1 MLKRTAKPENSQPT
15 AKRKLTR
22 AERKQI
28 EAIIRQA
35 KGDGK
40 PHTAQATIP
49 YEAMYPDGVC
59 RLTKNTFSKCIAFED
74 ISYQLAQPDT
84 KTAIFEHLCDLYN
97 YVDASIHVQFSFLN
111 RKVDPVQYAKSFE
124 IAPQGDDFDDIRA
137 EYTGIMQKQLANG
150 NNGIVKTKY
159 LTFTIEADSPK
170 SARARLNRI
179 TASALTS

>member
-1 MLKRTAKPENSQPT
+1 MI
-15 AKRKLTR
+15 RKY
-22 AERKQI
+22 
-28 EAIIRQA
+28 

-111 RKVDPVQYAKSFE
+111 R
-124 IAPQGDDFDDIRA
+124 
-137 EYTGIMQKQLANG
+137 L
-150 NNGIVKTKY
+150 
-159 LTFTIEADSPK
+159 
-170 SARARLNRI
+170 
-179 TASALTS
+179 

>member
-1 MLKRTAKPENSQPT
+1 MI
-15 AKRKLTR
+15 RKY
-22 AERKQI
+22 
-28 EAIIRQA
+28 

-111 RKVDPVQYAKSFE
+111 RRVDPVQYAKSFE
-124 IAPQGDDFDDIRA
+124 IAPQGPTSTTSGPSTPA
-137 EYTGIMQKQLANG
+137 
-150 NNGIVKTKY
+150 
-159 LTFTIEADSPK
+159 SCK
-170 SARARLNRI
+170 SSLQTAT
-179 TASALTS
+179 TASSRPSI